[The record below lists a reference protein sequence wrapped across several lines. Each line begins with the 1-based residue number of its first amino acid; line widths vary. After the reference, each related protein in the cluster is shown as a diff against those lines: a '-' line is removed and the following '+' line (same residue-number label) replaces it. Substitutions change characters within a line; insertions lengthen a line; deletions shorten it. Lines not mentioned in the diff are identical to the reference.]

1 MLHRIETIEQ
11 TYTASTTM
19 MDTDHDRIDAENT
32 ELFLPYIGALESLT
46 ESIALSHLATFGM
59 EELSELREEMERL
72 NSLAQLGIAVE
83 IVGHELQS
91 YDDII
96 GAGLQDLPD
105 EVRRSKAVKNIS
117 FGYEGLTDQLRF
129 LSPLRLAGQKVQR
142 WISGREISEDM
153 DEFFKLNVSKN
164 GIDLHFTEAFKKTR
178 IFDQQSRLFPVF
190 INLLN
195 NSIYWL
201 STADQSD
208 RTILVDVIETEVVI
222 SDNGPGVDTGD
233 IESLFTLFFTKKARG
248 GRGVG
253 LYLSRAN
260 LSAGGHR
267 IRYEPNSTDMPLPGA
282 NFLIDFRGAEFD
294 GG

>member
-1 MLHRIETIEQ
+1 MIVFYKKHLEFITEHAVDPDKRRYATEEEAARHYIDIDHYGEYPYANVPRRWNEAVAI
-11 TYTASTTM
+11 YTE
-19 MDTDHDRIDAENT
+19 DTLKAYGIVPWHT
-32 ELFLPYIGALESLT
+32 EKTLYNL
-46 ESIALSHLATFGM
+46 
-59 EELSELREEMERL
+59 
-72 NSLAQLGIAVE
+72 
-83 IVGHELQS
+83 
-91 YDDII
+91 
-96 GAGLQDLPD
+96 
-105 EVRRSKAVKNIS
+105 
-117 FGYEGLTDQLRF
+117 
-129 LSPLRLAGQKVQR
+129 
-142 WISGREISEDM
+142 
-153 DEFFKLNVSKN
+153 
-164 GIDLHFTEAFKKTR
+164 TEAFKKTR

-208 RTILVDVIETEVVI
+208 RTILVDVIDTEVVI

-248 GRGVG
+248 GRGVV